1 MLCRY
6 FSFIR
11 LRTFFVYNIKNFEF
25 LFYKENEKNRVY
37 IEYMTPRTNS
47 LSIEV
52 SLKWISRGYPLT
64 KQNHVMTRL
73 LNSSELGF
81 IIKTLIFFLKK
92 LHLLVTS
99 QFTLIIGQK
108 WVYMPVYN
116 CPKSCVPQQKVG
128 LSKYATYV
136 NCRVLCS
143 KSLVHEK

>member
-81 IIKTLIFFLKK
+81 IIKTLIFFFKK
-92 LHLLVTS
+92 TS
-99 QFTLIIGQK
+99 S
-108 WVYMPVYN
+108 
-116 CPKSCVPQQKVG
+116 SCYIPIYSDHWAKMGVHANLQ
-128 LSKYATYV
+128 LSKIMRTPTESGV
-136 NCRVLCS
+136 I
-143 KSLVHEK
+143 